1 MASDYGRVVRRR
13 QTLSETARYAAVLVH
28 TSSEVEPSDRRE
40 VDLNDL
46 QRVIEPTRTLL
57 MLEQCFVHIAP
68 TEPNWNIAREM
79 PFCWELRP
87 IRDIANLGQLDSLS
101 HFDIIHAKFKS
112 ILYAF
117 SCLHFWLA
125 RKSTL
130 LTPSSQ
136 RRWLVMSKRQN
147 HVTSTYFLLI
157 GYSQLGRIILN
168 IYSNMIVFTEV
179 GELQLANVSSCD
191 ANVPIGLHV
200 YGTRVQL
207 SS

>member
-1 MASDYGRVVRRR
+1 
-13 QTLSETARYAAVLVH
+13 
-28 TSSEVEPSDRRE
+28 
-40 VDLNDL
+40 
-46 QRVIEPTRTLL
+46 
-57 MLEQCFVHIAP
+57 
-68 TEPNWNIAREM
+68 
-79 PFCWELRP
+79 
-87 IRDIANLGQLDSLS
+87 
-101 HFDIIHAKFKS
+101 
-112 ILYAF
+112 
-117 SCLHFWLA
+117 
-125 RKSTL
+125 
-130 LTPSSQ
+130 
-136 RRWLVMSKRQN
+136 MSKRQN